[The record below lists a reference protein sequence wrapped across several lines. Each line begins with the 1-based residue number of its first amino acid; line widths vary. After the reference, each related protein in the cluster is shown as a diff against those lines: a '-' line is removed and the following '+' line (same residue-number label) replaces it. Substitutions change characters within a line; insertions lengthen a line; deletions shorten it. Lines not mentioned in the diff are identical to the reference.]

1 MRPSSELI
9 ATRNLIC
16 SAPRRCVRH
25 RRPRVRPVGAPTLGG
40 PCFRKR
46 CDTLRKS
53 QPNITY
59 SSGRMWIVSVQANI
73 KQQEETYPCLIQ
85 TGVSSSLCLI
95 GSLTAQYIYTIP
107 VDYIHG
113 PHTSTHPNPPT
124 SPQALAFA
132 FALGAIRCTH
142 KRVGV
147 LSWTVRSCSS

>member
-113 PHTSTHPNPPT
+113 PPHVHPPQPTHLPPGSSLCLRFGCHSLYAQTGGRLVLDSTK
-124 SPQALAFA
+124 L
-132 FALGAIRCTH
+132 
-142 KRVGV
+142 
-147 LSWTVRSCSS
+147 